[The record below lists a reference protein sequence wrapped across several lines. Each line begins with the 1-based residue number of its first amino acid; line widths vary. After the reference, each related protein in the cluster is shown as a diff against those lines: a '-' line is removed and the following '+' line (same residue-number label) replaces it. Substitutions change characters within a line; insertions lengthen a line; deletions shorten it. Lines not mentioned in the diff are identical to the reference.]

1 MSDCDYDML
10 NSANISCSLLVHCD
24 LFDGTVVTSA
34 CLHDQAPLRRATRI
48 CSEYWNDF
56 SLWSYGLN
64 CSYVCLHLILNEVV
78 RAKIVWRWMSFLVMS
93 LDQDL
98 TELVLVCCQYDW
110 LGENMQDR
118 GRAAGLYIFLLL
130 HCRHVLFLLILPCS
144 LICFNENLM
153 MAWFC
158 EGQKLK
164 SALGL
169 YSVLHLLKLNNMYSW
184 W

>member
-10 NSANISCSLLVHCD
+10 NSANFSCSLLVHCD

-34 CLHDQAPLRRATRI
+34 CLHDQAPLRGATRI

-78 RAKIVWRWMSFLVMS
+78 RAKIVWRWMSFLVMF

-118 GRAAGLYIFLLL
+118 GRRAGLYNFFLSTCSFL
-130 HCRHVLFLLILPCS
+130 VDSALFFDLFQRKPNYELILWRNKS
-144 LICFNENLM
+144 DNRL
-153 MAWFC
+153 FC
-158 EGQKLK
+158 
-164 SALGL
+164 
-169 YSVLHLLKLNNMYSW
+169 
-184 W
+184 

>member
-118 GRAAGLYIFLLL
+118 GRRAGLYNFFLSTCSFL
-130 HCRHVLFLLILPCS
+130 VDSALFFDLFQRKPNYELILWRNKS
-144 LICFNENLM
+144 DNRL
-153 MAWFC
+153 FC
-158 EGQKLK
+158 
-164 SALGL
+164 
-169 YSVLHLLKLNNMYSW
+169 
-184 W
+184 

>member
-118 GRAAGLYIFLLL
+118 GHRAGLYNFLLL
-130 HCRHVLFLLILPCS
+130 QCRHVLFVYSTLFFDLFQRKPNYDLILWR
-144 LICFNENLM
+144 NNR
-153 MAWFC
+153 
-158 EGQKLK
+158 
-164 SALGL
+164 
-169 YSVLHLLKLNNMYSW
+169 LLF
-184 W
+184 